1 MGQEQ
6 KTDEIDISDWQTF
19 EDKELGI
26 SYRYPGDCGRP
37 NGAGPGTGASL
48 EIICK
53 GLFMMYEPLNY
64 SYVLSDFSRPNY
76 DEYLAFYNQDLEQ
89 IANIYYTLNKNYNTE
104 ENQLEAVFGGV
115 ENKTINNYQAYQFV
129 VDNTF
134 STPDLFD
141 YSKSSHISALE
152 EKQTITFITN
162 GQRKML
168 IRILTDDLFSNT
180 VLSTFKFID

>member
-1 MGQEQ
+1 MKKKQLIISILILVVIALAVSFWFWQKNTQKPAEEVVVGQEQ

-64 SYVLSDFSRPNY
+64 SYVLSD
-76 DEYLAFYNQDLEQ
+76 
-89 IANIYYTLNKNYNTE
+89 
-104 ENQLEAVFGGV
+104 
-115 ENKTINNYQAYQFV
+115 
-129 VDNTF
+129 
-134 STPDLFD
+134 